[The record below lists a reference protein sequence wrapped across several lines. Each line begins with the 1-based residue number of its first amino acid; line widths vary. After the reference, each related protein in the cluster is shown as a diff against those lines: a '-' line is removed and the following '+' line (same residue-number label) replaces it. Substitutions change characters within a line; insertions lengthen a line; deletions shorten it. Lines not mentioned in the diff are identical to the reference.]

1 MKLNRVISL
10 NGHFGEDFHNET
22 ITFSSL
28 AGIDREG
35 DRLANRVSCR
45 QSGNWNLKQI
55 FFFN

>member
-45 QSGNWNLKQI
+45 QSGN
-55 FFFN
+55 